1 MSEKC
6 RKCRVKPGTRIR
18 AELSRIDQRCVLI
31 GAGIVLLLG
40 FISALLSR
48 SPGFRFVYRVL
59 RKPPGSPPAF
69 IFPIVWTLLYALTGG
84 AAGAV
89 VCSCEKAMNGE
100 KLRGMLFFVIGL
112 IFNLIWS
119 PLFFG
124 MGAFFAAFLA
134 IIMMIVATV
143 FTISAFSRIWFVSA
157 AAMCVYLVWLI
168 YAAYLN
174 LGVIVLN

>member
-1 MSEKC
+1 MADK
-6 RKCRVKPGTRIR
+6 G
-18 AELSRIDQRCVLI
+18 LI
-31 GAGIVLLLG
+31 GKYLKNLKGKWLFLLLALLGVLLLL
-40 FISALLSR
+40 F
-48 SPGFRFVYRVL
+48 
-59 RKPPGSPPAF
+59 
-69 IFPIVWTLLYALTGG
+69 GG

-89 VCSCEKAMNGE
+89 VCSRERAYSGE
-100 KLRGMLFFVIGL
+100 KWRGTLFFVIGL
-112 IFNLIWS
+112 VFNLIWS

-134 IIMMIVATV
+134 ILVMIASTV
-143 FTISAFSRIWFVSA
+143 FAISAFSRIWFVSA

>member
-1 MSEKC
+1 MPSKC
-6 RKCRVKPGTRIR
+6 RAKLTTRIR
-18 AELSRIDQRCVLI
+18 SELCRIDPRCVLI
-31 GAGIVLLLG
+31 GAGVVLLLG
-40 FISALLSR
+40 FISALVSR

-59 RKPPGSPPAF
+59 RKPPGAPPAF
-69 IFPIVWTLLYALTGG
+69 IFPVVWTLMYALIGG

-89 VCSCEKAMNGE
+89 VCSCEKAFSGE
-100 KLRGMLFFVIGL
+100 KWRGTLFFVIGL
-112 IFNLIWS
+112 VFNLVWS

-134 IIMMIVATV
+134 ILVMIASTV
-143 FTISAFSRIWFVSA
+143 FAISAFSRIWFVSA